1 MKQFREEELTNYFD
15 LASGKLTKE
24 AFWAKNG
31 FDPKD
36 AKKIRDTED
45 TAVSGIAVIIAVFKA
60 GIISMI
66 AGAGLAFKL
75 SANA

>member
-1 MKQFREEELTNYFD
+1 RDGELTNYQD

-24 AFWAKNG
+24 EYWTKND
-31 FDPKD
+31 FDPKK
-36 AKKIRDTED
+36 AQKILDTED
-45 TAVSGIAVIIAVFKA
+45 TAISGIAAILAVLKA
-60 GIISMI
+60 GIFSMI